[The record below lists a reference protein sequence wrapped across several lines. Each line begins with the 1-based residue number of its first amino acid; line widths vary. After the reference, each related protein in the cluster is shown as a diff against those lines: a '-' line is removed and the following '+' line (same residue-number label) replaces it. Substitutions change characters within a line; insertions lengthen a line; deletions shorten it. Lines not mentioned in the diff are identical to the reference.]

1 MLHRTLLFLLLL
13 AYSTAAVQAQYSKPS
28 VPQSGSQARSQT
40 TCPWLTQ
47 GSASRA
53 LGGDVSTKVSVSD
66 TGEGSCRFL
75 REQRSPD
82 SLMILVSKDAL
93 TSCPTESTKLKGIG
107 NQAARCRAP
116 GSHSKGVEMVSGRV
130 RDLHFTVTLTS
141 RGQKSPV
148 KLPDVQEDAL
158 EQIAEQIAGNL
169 Y

>member
-1 MLHRTLLFLLLL
+1 MLRRTLLCLLLI
-13 AYSTAAVQAQYSKPS
+13 AYSTAAVQAQYGKPGIPS
-28 VPQSGSQARSQT
+28 SGSKVRSQN
-40 TCPWLTQ
+40 TCPWLSQ
-47 GSASRA
+47 GSAARA

-82 SLMILVSKDAL
+82 ALKILVSKNAL
-93 TSCPTESTKLKGIG
+93 ASCPTESTKLQGIG
-107 NQAARCRAP
+107 NQAVRCRV
-116 GSHSKGVEMVSGRV
+116 KGLEMVSGRV

-141 RGQKSPV
+141 REQKSPV

-169 Y
+169 F

>member
-1 MLHRTLLFLLLL
+1 MLCRSLLFSLLL
-13 AYSTAAVQAQYSKPS
+13 AYSTAALQAQYDKPS
-28 VPQSGSQARSQT
+28 VPQSGSHAPSHT

-66 TGEGSCRFL
+66 KGEGSCRFL

-82 SLMILVSKDAL
+82 ALKILVSKNAL
-93 TSCPTESTKLKGIG
+93 ASCPAQSTELKGIG
-107 NQAARCRAP
+107 NQAAMCRV
-116 GSHSKGVEMVSGRV
+116 KGLEMVSGRV

-141 RGQKSPV
+141 RGQRTPA

-158 EQIAEQIAGNL
+158 EQIAEQVAGNL
-169 Y
+169 F

>member
-13 AYSTAAVQAQYSKPS
+13 AYSTAVVQAQYDKPS
-28 VPQSGSQARSQT
+28 VPPSGSKARSQT

-47 GSASRA
+47 GSASRV

-75 REQRSPD
+75 REQSSPGT
-82 SLMILVSKDAL
+82 LKVLVSKSAL
-93 TSCPTESTKLKGIG
+93 ASCPAESKELKGIG
-107 NQAARCRAP
+107 NQAAMCRVN
-116 GSHSKGVEMVSGRV
+116 GVEMVSGRV

-141 RGQKSPV
+141 REQKSPV

-169 Y
+169 F

>member
-1 MLHRTLLFLLLL
+1 MAHRPLLFLLLL
-13 AYSTAAVQAQYSKPS
+13 AYSTAVVQAQYDKPGI
-28 VPQSGSQARSQT
+28 PPSGSKARSQT

-82 SLMILVSKDAL
+82 SLKILVSKNAL
-93 TSCPTESTKLKGIG
+93 ASCPTESTKLTGIG
-107 NQAARCRAP
+107 NQAARCRVP
-116 GSHSKGVEMVSGRV
+116 GLHSKGVEMVSGRV

-141 RGQKSPV
+141 RGQKSPL
-148 KLPDVQEDAL
+148 KLPDVQQDAL

-169 Y
+169 F

>member
-13 AYSTAAVQAQYSKPS
+13 AYSTAAVQAQYDKPS
-28 VPQSGSQARSQT
+28 GPQSGSQPRSRT

-47 GSASRA
+47 GSASRV

-82 SLMILVSKDAL
+82 ALKILVSKNAL
-93 TSCPTESTKLKGIG
+93 ASCPTESTELKGIG
-107 NQAARCRAP
+107 NQAAMCRV
-116 GSHSKGVEMVSGRV
+116 KGLEMVSGRV

-141 RGQKSPV
+141 RGQKSPA
-148 KLPDVQEDAL
+148 KLPDVREDAL

-169 Y
+169 F

>member
-1 MLHRTLLFLLLL
+1 MLHRTLLFSLLL
-13 AYSTAAVQAQYSKPS
+13 ANSTAAVQAQYGKPS
-28 VPQSGSQARSQT
+28 APLSDSRSRSQT

-47 GSASRA
+47 GSASRV

-82 SLMILVSKDAL
+82 TLKVLVSKNAL
-93 TSCPTESTKLKGIG
+93 ASCPAESKELKGIG
-107 NQAARCRAP
+107 NQAAMCRVN
-116 GSHSKGVEMVSGRV
+116 GVEMVSGRV

-141 RGQKSPV
+141 REKKSPV

-169 Y
+169 F